1 MTSIDI
7 LLPKSL
13 GADITQEEMTLLKK
27 DPKHVLEL

>member
-13 GADITQEEMTLLKK
+13 GADITQEEMTLLK
-27 DPKHVLEL
+27 DPKTCARA